1 MISIASIV
9 SGTALALVAVS
20 NIGWTTVDPCKLITS
35 AEVQGVLGVAIGA
48 PEATDADPW
57 RNCTYKGTGGHNL
70 FLTTQDIEQA
80 DFEHGMKILRHGLPV
95 GSGLGAD
102 AYTQYG
108 GSGNLYVWKKGTEL
122 TIHLED
128 QSGNTSPEK
137 READQEKIAKIA
149 LSRL

>member
-1 MISIASIV
+1 MA
-9 SGTALALVAVS
+9 
-20 NIGWTTVDPCKLITS
+20 
-35 AEVQGVLGVAIGA
+35 
-48 PEATDADPW
+48 
-57 RNCTYKGTGGHNL
+57 
-70 FLTTQDIEQA
+70 
-80 DFEHGMKILRHGLPV
+80 V

-108 GSGNLYVWKKGTEL
+108 GSGMLFIWKKGTTL